1 MSERETDARIDELLR
16 QGVEAARA
24 GNKAVARALLEQVV
38 ALDQHHEK
46 GWFWLAAVS
55 DELHEK
61 ITCLS
66 NVLVINP
73 DNARAQSI
81 LARLEDEPV
90 QGVSPALAASATR
103 SRGPWTLAIGVG
115 LAAVLVLAV
124 LLVVLLGGNGDDD
137 KSGQAADSGG
147 SGSAGLVATPTASVA
162 VQPTPTFTPPPTWTP
177 VPSRTP
183 LPDKP
188 PTLFPPPPSALP
200 GHIIMRSGQT
210 PGDRD

>member
-103 SRGPWTLAIGVG
+103 SRPPF
-115 LAAVLVLAV
+115 
-124 LLVVLLGGNGDDD
+124 
-137 KSGQAADSGG
+137 QAAP
-147 SGSAGLVATPTASVA
+147 A
-162 VQPTPTFTPPPTWTP
+162 QP
-177 VPSRTP
+177 
-183 LPDKP
+183 
-188 PTLFPPPPSALP
+188 
-200 GHIIMRSGQT
+200 G
-210 PGDRD
+210 